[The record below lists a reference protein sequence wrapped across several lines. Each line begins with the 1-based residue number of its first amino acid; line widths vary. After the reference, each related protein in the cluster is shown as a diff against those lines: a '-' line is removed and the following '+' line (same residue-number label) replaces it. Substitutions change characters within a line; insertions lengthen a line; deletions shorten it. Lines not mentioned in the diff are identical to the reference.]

1 MLILILIEVQ
11 YLQKAV
17 FTFEKGSNCQNH
29 SSSSSRRLV
38 KRSPPVNIP
47 IPPLRRG
54 IYTLPPPPLCPTL
67 TLYRFL
73 ENHVIYQWQLKAW

>member
-11 YLQKAV
+11 YLHKAV

-29 SSSSSRRLV
+29 SSSSSCHLA

-47 IPPLRRG
+47 ILPLRRG
-54 IYTLPPPPLCPTL
+54 IYTPPVPHHHPLPLFGKPCYLPMAAKTM
-67 TLYRFL
+67 
-73 ENHVIYQWQLKAW
+73 VI

>member
-11 YLQKAV
+11 YLHKAV

-29 SSSSSRRLV
+29 SSSSSCHLV

-47 IPPLRRG
+47 IPQLRRG
-54 IYTLPPPPLCPTL
+54 IYTPPPPRAPPSPFTAFWKTMLST
-67 TLYRFL
+67 
-73 ENHVIYQWQLKAW
+73 NGS